1 MSMLAKSLKRLYG
14 NNRISL
20 DEIVDIYNK
29 SGITSGE
36 YYYITGKY
44 PTGQPSVDLTDAQ
57 RDMVVDEIREGV
69 ENGTAN

>member
-1 MSMLAKSLKRLYG
+1 MSRKTESLKRLYNSG
-14 NNRISL
+14 RMSKERLEQLYVNSDITK
-20 DEIVDIYNK
+20 DEF
-29 SGITSGE
+29 
-36 YYYITGKY
+36 YYITGEY

>member
-1 MSMLAKSLKRLYG
+1 MSMLTKSLKRLYD

-20 DEIVDIYNK
+20 DEIVNIYNK

-36 YYYITGKY
+36 YYYITGEY